1 MYVGTW
7 AERTPDKVALVFDRG
22 AAPSSPVEIT
32 YAELDQQ
39 SNRLAHYLRHELGL
53 QPGSAVAAV
62 MGNVPEFAALWW
74 AAMRSGHYL
83 TPVNWHL
90 AADEVNYAIDDCG
103 AAAVFYE
110 ARLTDIVERA
120 LRGRGTVAVAIGGG
134 RSGDRLWA
142 DVMAAHEPLAL
153 DDETMGASMFYSSGT
168 TGRPKGIQVPLTG
181 LDPATN
187 VGLGETILRIWGH
200 GSETT
205 YLSPGPLYHSSPS
218 IWSFAM
224 TAVGATAVVMDRFD
238 AERALALVERH
249 RVTASQWVPTMF
261 SRLLRLPDA
270 TKTRYDLTTHRVAY
284 HASAPCP
291 VDVKRR
297 MIEWWGPIL
306 VEFYGGTE
314 GGSTCIRS
322 EEWLARAGSVG
333 RHWTGGTIHV
343 FDPSTGEAQPPD
355 SEGLVYFEAM
365 SNHKF
370 EYHNAPG
377 QTNDAYREGL
387 VTLGDVGY
395 VDDEGYLF
403 LTDRMSHTI
412 ISGGVNIYP
421 KAIEEVIASDSR
433 VDDVAV
439 IGVPNDDL
447 GEEVKAVMQPS
458 AGVVGDDV
466 LAAELIA
473 TCRERLGS
481 ISCPRSVDFVDQLP
495 RDANGKL
502 YKLRVREP
510 YWAGRT
516 SRLV

>member
-32 YAELDQQ
+32 YGELDQQ

-74 AAMRSGHYL
+74 AAMRSGLYL

-90 AADEVNYAIDDCG
+90 AADEVNYVIDDCG

-224 TAVGATAVVMDRFD
+224 TAIGATAVVMDRFA
-238 AERALALVERH
+238 AERALALIERH
-249 RVTASQWVPTMF
+249 QVTASQWVPTMF
-261 SRLLRLPDA
+261 SRLLRLPEA
-270 TKTRYDLTTHRVAY
+270 TKARYDLTTHEVAY

-291 VDVKRR
+291 VDVKRQ

-306 VEFYGGTE
+306 VEFYAGTE

-322 EEWLARAGSVG
+322 DEWLARPGSVG

-343 FDPSTGEAQPPD
+343 LDPATGEAREPG
-355 SEGLVYFEAM
+355 SEGLVYFDAM
-365 SNHKF
+365 SNHRF
-370 EYHNAPG
+370 EYHNGPG
-377 QTNDAYREGL
+377 QTNDAYHEGL

-395 VDDEGYLF
+395 VDEDGYLF
-403 LTDRMSHTI
+403 LTDRMSHMI

-421 KAIEEVIASDSR
+421 NAIEDVIASDPR

-447 GEEVKAVMQPS
+447 GEEVKAVVQPS
-458 AGVVGDDV
+458 PGVAGDAA
-466 LAAELIA
+466 LAAELVA
-473 TCRERLGS
+473 ACRDRLGS

-502 YKLRVREP
+502 YKRRVREQ